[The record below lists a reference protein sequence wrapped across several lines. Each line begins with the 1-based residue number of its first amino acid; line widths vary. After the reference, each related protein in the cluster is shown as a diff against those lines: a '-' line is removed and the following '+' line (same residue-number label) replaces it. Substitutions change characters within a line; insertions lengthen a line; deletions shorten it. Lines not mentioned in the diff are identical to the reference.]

1 LKTPKEAASVSGKLF
16 HPVLVFSPES
26 AALPDSHSPIPM
38 NLRLIFLLLFLGL
51 AACTSE
57 KNQARTG
64 QYYDLASFIENQ
76 IGELDSLRPT
86 VEKTV
91 VSGNAR
97 ETRQLSEIKWGKELD
112 LFFQADLNKPA
123 YRNSY
128 QVEKV
133 GDHTLIYRARSGEEV
148 PVKYMKIELDSAA
161 GKPRHVEVIIT
172 SENYLYNSEK
182 KLFLHGSPDE
192 QGRWRLREYQV
203 SGYQQLAFFNK
214 KPFEVKGKVL

>member
-1 LKTPKEAASVSGKLF
+1 
-16 HPVLVFSPES
+16 
-26 AALPDSHSPIPM
+26 M

-51 AACTSE
+51 AACTPE

-64 QYYDLASFIENQ
+64 QYYDLASFVESQ

-97 ETRQLSEIKWGKELD
+97 ETKQISAINWSKELD
-112 LFFQADLNKPA
+112 LFVQADLNKPA

-133 GDHTLIYRARSGEEV
+133 GDYTLIYRARPGEEV
-148 PVKYMKIELDSAA
+148 PVKYLKIEVDAAA
-161 GKPRHVEVIIT
+161 GKPRHVEVTIT

-182 KLFLHGSPDE
+182 KLFLHGSPDA
-192 QGRWRLREYQV
+192 QGRWRVREYQV
-203 SGYQQLAFFNK
+203 SGYQQLAFFSK
-214 KPFEVKGKVL
+214 RPFEVKGRVL